1 MSDNSMSQRILEYK
15 LARRELEKSMKR
27 VERVIDDRGI
37 IARLI
42 NKTLGIEIY
51 SEFFIL
57 NFTPNGVEFYPST
70 NGRMTRDELKSYLI
84 DYDIVKKDLP
94 ELIPLASQYLE
105 LLAGSEAMQ
114 EKINYFSEFSN

>member
-1 MSDNSMSQRILEYK
+1 
-15 LARRELEKSMKR
+15 
-27 VERVIDDRGI
+27 
-37 IARLI
+37 
-42 NKTLGIEIY
+42 
-51 SEFFIL
+51 
-57 NFTPNGVEFYPST
+57 
-70 NGRMTRDELKSYLI
+70 MTKDELKSYLI